1 MLEVQI
7 PKGFFSQVRRLTFKY
22 NPNILVVMK
31 ARVQST
37 RAPKI
42 IERINLPNFLE
53 ILTEG
58 FSGGI

>member
-7 PKGFFSQVRRLTFKY
+7 QKGFFSQVRHLTFKY

-31 ARVQST
+31 ARVHSS

-42 IERINLPNFLE
+42 IEIINLPNFLE